1 VTRSPARGSGRPA
14 RPAAR
19 PRARPAAQP
28 AGSPVLR
35 TLFWLVVAG
44 LALPAL
50 LLTTSRLL
58 DSDNGSMIRLVSF
71 TPVGVVL
78 WGLLVFL
85 LSSRAALRRDHRPL
99 RVGAVVVAGLA
110 LFCHLLWVGP
120 QFVGANPAPAAGAEP
135 ITVMNANLFEGRAD
149 AAQVAATVR
158 REGVDVLVLEEITP
172 DFLADLD
179 AAGIADVLPNRAGGT
194 DPFVAGTMVLSGLS
208 LGKPALL
215 DTEFQ
220 SYRMSVGDL
229 TLLAVH
235 PTAPVLPDAWRAD
248 HDVIRDEADR
258 SHADLIVGDM
268 NATPDHDVMRKLDGL
283 GFRDAGEL
291 ANEGPQPTWPANH
304 LGVAPFLPPVIR
316 IDHVLVADT
325 LASLGT
331 RTVDVDGTDHLALI
345 AEVAPR

>member
-1 VTRSPARGSGRPA
+1 MRSPFART
-14 RPAAR
+14 
-19 PRARPAAQP
+19 
-28 AGSPVLR
+28 V
-35 TLFWLVVAG
+35 FWLVVAG

-50 LLTTSRLL
+50 LLTTSRLV

-71 TPVGVVL
+71 TPLGVVL

-85 LSSRAALRRDHRPL
+85 LSFRAAARTDHRPL
-99 RVGAVVVAGLA
+99 RVGAVVAAAVA
-110 LFCHLLWVGP
+110 LFLHLLWVGP
-120 QFVGANPAPAAGAEP
+120 QFAGANPAPAPGADP
-135 ITVMNANLFEGRAD
+135 VTVMTSNLFEGRAD
-149 AAQVAATVR
+149 AAQVADVVR

-194 DPFVAGTMVLSGLS
+194 DRFVAGTMVLSDLP
-208 LGKPALL
+208 LGEPVLL

-220 SYRMSVGDL
+220 SYRMTVGDM

-248 HDVIRDEADR
+248 HSVIREDADR
-258 SHADLIVGDM
+258 SHADLIVGDL
-268 NATPDHDVMRKLDGL
+268 NATPDHDVIRRLDGL

-291 ANEGPQPTWPANH
+291 ANEGQQPTWPANH

-316 IDHVLVADT
+316 IDHVLLADT

-331 RTVDVDGTDHLALI
+331 RTVEIEGTDHLALI
-345 AEVAPR
+345 AEVARR